1 MEEQGNVV
9 FVKKPKLRR
18 PHMVCGISGWVD
30 GGEASTGSVRYLIR
44 KLKAKRFAEIPIEKF
59 HIFQIPGQP
68 SLRPQVRIED
78 GILKEHRL
86 PENQFFYCV
95 NPNTDNDLILFLG
108 SEPNLNWQEYIDSIL
123 SIAHEFAVARMY
135 FLGGVLDKTPHTKE
149 PSVSCTCSSEEVKEE
164 MRKYG
169 VRFGSYEGPGTFG
182 TTLLHICQKRKVPV
196 VSIMTR
202 ATYYPE
208 FNIAIPRNPRSISAL
223 VSRLNSMLSLGID
236 ISDLER
242 EAVEIETKLGTM
254 ASHDPKFQA
263 YIEDLEKDFIEV
275 KYQEPLDISADEAI
289 RLAEELLKKRQ
300 EG

>member
-9 FVKKPKLRR
+9 FIKKPKLRR

-30 GGEASTGSVRYLIR
+30 GGEAATGSIRYMVG

-86 PENQFFYCV
+86 PQNQFSYCV

-108 SEPNLNWQEYIDSIL
+108 TEPNLNWKEYVDSIL
-123 SIAHEFAVARMY
+123 SVAKEFAVARIY
-135 FLGGVLDKTPHTKE
+135 LLGGVLDKTPHTKE
-149 PSVSCTCSSEEVKEE
+149 PSVSCTCSSEELKEE

-182 TTLLHICQKRKVPV
+182 TTLLHICQNRKMPA
-196 VSIMTR
+196 VSIMAR

-208 FNIAIPRNPRSISAL
+208 FNIAIPRNPRSISAV
-223 VSRLNSMLSLGID
+223 VSRLNGILSLGMD
-236 ISDLER
+236 ISDLDR
-242 EAVEIETKLGTM
+242 EAAEIEAKLGTM

-263 YIEDLEKDFIEV
+263 YVEDLEKNFIEI
-275 KYQEPLDISADEAI
+275 KYQEPLDLSADEAI
-289 RLAEELLKKRQ
+289 RLAEELLKKKQ
-300 EG
+300 ED

>member
-1 MEEQGNVV
+1 MEEQGNIV
-9 FVKKPKLRR
+9 FLKKPKLRH

-30 GGEASTGSVRYLIR
+30 GGEASTGSVRYLVR
-44 KLKAKRFAEIPIEKF
+44 KLKAKRFAEIPIGKF
-59 HIFQIPGQP
+59 QIFQIPGQT

-78 GILKEHRL
+78 GILKEHHL
-86 PENQFFYCV
+86 PQNQFSYCV

-108 SEPNLNWQEYIDSIL
+108 TEPNLNWQEYVDSIL
-123 SIAHEFAVARMY
+123 SIAKEFNVARIY
-135 FLGGVLDKTPHTKE
+135 LLGGVLDKTPHTRE
-149 PSVSCTCSSEEVKEE
+149 PSVSCTCSSEKLKEE

-182 TTLLHICQKRKVPV
+182 TTVLHICQKRKVPV
-196 VSIMTR
+196 VSIMAR

-208 FNIAIPRNPRSISAL
+208 FNIAIPRNPRSITAI
-223 VSRLNSMLSLGID
+223 VSRLNSILSLGMD
-236 ISDLER
+236 VSDLDR
-242 EAVEIETKLGTM
+242 EAAEIEAKLGTM

-263 YIEDLEKDFIEV
+263 YIDDLEKDFIEI
-275 KYQEPLDISADEAI
+275 KYQEPLDLSADEAI

>member
-1 MEEQGNVV
+1 MEEQGNIV
-9 FVKKPKLRR
+9 FLKKPKLRH

-30 GGEASTGSVRYLIR
+30 GGEASTGSVRYLVR
-44 KLKAKRFAEIPIEKF
+44 KLKAKRFAEIPIDKF
-59 HIFQIPGQP
+59 HIFQMPGQP

-86 PENQFFYCV
+86 PQNQFSYCV

-108 SEPNLNWQEYIDSIL
+108 TEPNLNWQEYVDSIL
-123 SIAHEFAVARMY
+123 NIAKEFAVARIY
-135 FLGGVLDKTPHTKE
+135 LLGGVLDKTPHTRE
-149 PSVSCTCSSEEVKEE
+149 PSVSCTCSSKELKEE
-164 MRKYG
+164 MGKYG

-182 TTLLHICQKRKVPV
+182 TTLLHICQNRKLPV

-208 FNIAIPRNPRSISAL
+208 FNIAIPRNPRSISA
-223 VSRLNSMLSLGID
+223 VISRLNSILSLGMD
-236 ISDLER
+236 ISDLDR
-242 EAVEIETKLGTM
+242 EAAEIEVKLGTM

>member
-1 MEEQGNVV
+1 MDKQGNVV
-9 FVKKPKLRR
+9 FVKKPKLRS

-30 GGEASTGSVRYLIR
+30 GGEAATGSIRYMVA

-86 PENQFFYCV
+86 PQNQFYYCV

-108 SEPNLNWQEYIDSIL
+108 AEPNLNWKEYVDSIL
-123 SIAHEFAVARMY
+123 SVAKEFAVARIY
-135 FLGGVLDKTPHTKE
+135 LLGGVLDKTPHTKE
-149 PSVSCTCSSEEVKEE
+149 PSVSCTCSSEELKEE

-182 TTLLHICQKRKVPV
+182 TTLLHICQNRKVPI
-196 VSIMTR
+196 VSIMAR

-208 FNIAIPRNPRSISAL
+208 FNIAIPRNPRSISAV
-223 VSRLNSMLSLGID
+223 VSRLNGMLSLGMD
-236 ISDLER
+236 ISDLDR
-242 EAVEIETKLGTM
+242 EAAEIEVKLGTM
-254 ASHDPKFQA
+254 ASHDSKFQA
-263 YIEDLEKDFIEV
+263 YVEDLEKDFIEI
-275 KYQEPLDISADEAI
+275 KYQEPLDISADEAV
-289 RLAEELLKKRQ
+289 RLAEELLKKKQ
-300 EG
+300 ED